1 MKKCPKPLGYGIR
14 RTPVVLG
21 LSAALC
27 MPAAFSYA
35 NVDNGMDCES
45 VLSVMQGKTIKGQI
59 LDETGESMIGV
70 SVLVKGT
77 TIGTV
82 TDFDGNY
89 TLEVPSGKN
98 ILEISYI
105 GYKTKEITIGNNSLI
120 NIKMEP
126 DTQALDEVVVI
137 GYGTVKKRDL
147 TGAVASM
154 KNEDVTVAPTSN
166 VMEALQGKIAGMD
179 IVKSSGQVGEDVSIL
194 LRGSRSI
201 YGSNEPL
208 FIIDGIPGSY
218 SQLRAIYYFNAVEQ
232 FGGVTM
238 LTEPETTLNYA
249 PERTDPLTIYKEVI
263 IPDLEYAV
271 EWLAVGTHATTT
283 VPTKKA
289 ALGFLA
295 KACLQTYEYG
305 STEYLQKALDS
316 AKELIADCE
325 SGGAK
330 YNAYM
335 YPTYEEVFKESNNWE
350 NKEALWKHRWYA
362 GSDGHGSSNGNYKLN
377 RNDEYFLCNVNKFG
391 AREDNQETRLTWE
404 GCISGIF
411 MPTQHLLNLYVQ
423 EDGTLDPRFHESFT
437 TEWNANKN
445 YIWDTSAANMYD
457 KDESIVGT
465 ELKKGDLAIKFV
477 MPQDEDYAEEK
488 ANRHT
493 SNYLMIA
500 YDDVYNDQKHNV
512 NMQYNG
518 MENQFRYFYPSLN
531 KHNSSNYYVANASKK
546 RNGNL
551 NATFMMRMAEVY
563 LIAAEADIL
572 INGGANAMGYINKV
586 RARAGAK
593 ALTGTATVRTVLDE
607 RGRELC
613 GEYCRFYDLKRT
625 GMFKSSNYLEETHP
639 DLAQFFN
646 PNYALRP
653 ISTTFTATISNGA
666 EYQNPGY

>member
-1 MKKCPKPLGYGIR
+1 M
-14 RTPVVLG
+14 
-21 LSAALC
+21 
-27 MPAAFSYA
+27 
-35 NVDNGMDCES
+35 
-45 VLSVMQGKTIKGQI
+45 
-59 LDETGESMIGV
+59 
-70 SVLVKGT
+70 
-77 TIGTV
+77 
-82 TDFDGNY
+82 
-89 TLEVPSGKN
+89 KN
-98 ILEISYI
+98 IFRKLTLYSVALAAVSFSSCSLEENNPAGFTKENLATSIEGYETLVNQCYFAMERYFYGTDSWMSLTEGDSDLWTYQANQSTSYTQWFWFFAGASPNTTYTNNWWNGTYDGVGSCNEAI
-105 GYKTKEITIGNNSLI
+105 ALAGYAPYKTEAERNAK
-120 NIKMEP
+120 
-126 DTQALDEVVVI
+126 
-137 GYGTVKKRDL
+137 
-147 TGAVASM
+147 VA
-154 KNEDVTVAPTSN
+154 
-166 VMEALQGKIAGMD
+166 EA
-179 IVKSSGQVGEDVSIL
+179 
-194 LRGSRSI
+194 R
-201 YGSNEPL
+201 
-208 FIIDGIPGSY
+208 F
-218 SQLRAIYYFNAVEQ
+218 LRAIYYFNAVEQ

-563 LIAAEADIL
+563 LIAAEADIY

-625 GMFKSSNYLEETHP
+625 GMFKSSNYLETTTV
-639 DLAQFFN
+639 
-646 PNYALRP
+646 RP
-653 ISTTFTATISNGA
+653 SCNATIRTGKAAIIFLVPSDSASKGSS
-666 EYQNPGY
+666 